1 MTYLSTCPIILIYGG
16 RSLSSECRNKFNN
29 TLIGNGRGFLLSK
42 HQAHTINVSFFIA
55 PQQTAR
61 WSMRMLKDAGNQ
73 SIFWSG
79 FGAFWAMYSFQE
91 WLAIFGLI
99 LGLISGLVNMYA
111 KYQEGKVR
119 ENEERR
125 AEELHKLKMEQL
137 KRGLRDGTVED

>member
-1 MTYLSTCPIILIYGG
+1 MFIAWA
-16 RSLSSECRNKFNN
+16 
-29 TLIGNGRGFLLSK
+29 FLLPRK
-42 HQAHTINVSFFIA
+42 
-55 PQQTAR
+55 QTAR

-99 LGLISGLVNMYA
+99 IGLISGLVNMYA
-111 KYQEGKVR
+111 KCQEGKVR

-125 AEELHKLKMEQL
+125 AEEMHRARMKLLEQ
-137 KRGLRDGTVED
+137 GLDDGVRED

>member
-1 MTYLSTCPIILIYGG
+1 MVRQRSPKPLIKVRFLAPLPYHK
-16 RSLSSECRNKFNN
+16 L
-29 TLIGNGRGFLLSK
+29 TLTRELFLLPRK
-42 HQAHTINVSFFIA
+42 
-55 PQQTAR
+55 QTAR

-99 LGLISGLVNMYA
+99 IGLISGLVNMYA
-111 KYQEGKVR
+111 KCQEGKVR

-125 AEELHKLKMEQL
+125 AEEIHRARMKRLEQ
-137 KRGLRDGTVED
+137 GVDDGVRED

>member
-1 MTYLSTCPIILIYGG
+1 MVEWLPVKQCVTGSNPV
-16 RSLSSECRNKFNN
+16 SSANP
-29 TLIGNGRGFLLSK
+29 
-42 HQAHTINVSFFIA
+42 QAHAINVSFFIA
-55 PQQTAR
+55 PQQMAR

-99 LGLISGLVNMYA
+99 IGLISGLVNMYA
-111 KYQEGKVR
+111 KCQEGKVR

-125 AEELHKLKMEQL
+125 AEEMHRARMKLL
-137 KRGLRDGTVED
+137 KQGLDDGVRED

>member
-1 MTYLSTCPIILIYGG
+1 MVRQRSPKPLIKVRFLAPLPYHK
-16 RSLSSECRNKFNN
+16 L
-29 TLIGNGRGFLLSK
+29 TLTREFFLLPRK
-42 HQAHTINVSFFIA
+42 
-55 PQQTAR
+55 QTAR

-99 LGLISGLVNMYA
+99 IGLISGLVNMYA
-111 KYQEGKVR
+111 KCQEGKVR

-125 AEELHKLKMEQL
+125 AEEMHKARMKRLE
-137 KRGLRDGTVED
+137 RGLDDGVGEG

>member
-1 MTYLSTCPIILIYGG
+1 MCHWFE
-16 RSLSSECRNKFNN
+16 SSIVRQPSSSRNK
-29 TLIGNGRGFLLSK
+29 RGL
-42 HQAHTINVSFFIA
+42 FIA
-55 PQQTAR
+55 PQTTAR

-99 LGLISGLVNMYA
+99 IGLISGLVNMYA
-111 KYQEGKVR
+111 KCQEGKVR

-125 AEELHKLKMEQL
+125 AEEMHRARMKRLEQ
-137 KRGLRDGTVED
+137 GLDDGVRED